1 MVLTLPVRVHR
12 RLAATAQL
20 YAITSYMRLV
30 KMQRALYAALL
41 TLTLRVPRQLAT
53 KATAEQYSVSVL
65 TVARGDA
72 AIVASAERE
81 PAALLTF

>member
-1 MVLTLPVRVHR
+1 
-12 RLAATAQL
+12 
-20 YAITSYMRLV
+20 MRLV

-65 TVARGDA
+65 TVWLD
-72 AIVASAERE
+72 VWLVEMQ
-81 PAALLTF
+81 PL